1 MKTSKKIVMKIVIK
15 ENIFLKQM
23 LYRVKELYRVI
34 YFNQKA
40 WLKLYIDMNTKLGTK
55 AKK

>member
-1 MKTSKKIVMKIVIK
+1 
-15 ENIFLKQM
+15 M